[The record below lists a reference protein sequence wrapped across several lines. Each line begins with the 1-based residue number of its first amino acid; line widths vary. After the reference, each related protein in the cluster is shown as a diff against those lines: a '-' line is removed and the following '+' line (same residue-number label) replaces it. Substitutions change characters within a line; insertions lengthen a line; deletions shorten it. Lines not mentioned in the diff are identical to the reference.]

1 MSYFSEL
8 KAAMKAIAAHPD
20 VIFVGQGVGVAG
32 TSMSPTLDGINPK
45 KRLEFPVA
53 EDMQMGFCTGLSLQG
68 YIPVCIFPRW
78 NFLLCAA
85 NQIVNHLDRMPLY
98 SLYNPKVII
107 RVATPST
114 EPFNPGPQHDADFGN
129 AFRLMLRDI
138 RIVELAHEDMIVPAY
153 LDALGRGKST
163 ILVEYTDA
171 YRDQRASS

>member
-1 MSYFSEL
+1 MSYFDGL
-8 KAAMKAIAAHPD
+8 KTTMETLALHPD
-20 VIFVGQGVGVAG
+20 VIFVGQGVGVPG
-32 TSMSPTLDGINPK
+32 TSMSQTLEGIDPE
-45 KRLEFPVA
+45 KRIEFPVA

-85 NQIVNHLDRMPLY
+85 NQIVNHLDRLPCY
-98 SLYNPKVII
+98 SGYSPKVII
-107 RVATPST
+107 RVATPSV

-138 RIVELAHEDMIVPAY
+138 LVVELVHEDMI
-153 LDALGRGKST
+153 LDAYMDALYVDKST